1 VFVLFVVV
9 IIICDFLLRAGEA
22 ARMRMLFR
30 SEKRNSLLKNQ
41 LEETTFGVSGM
52 EQMILMRE

>member
-9 IIICDFLLRAGEA
+9 IIICDFEA
-22 ARMRMLFR
+22 ARLRMLFR

-52 EQMILMRE
+52 EQMIL